1 MKIAVRFNIVIEDT
15 DVERWGLSSGLDG
28 AKSRVDLAGE
38 VSKQIEDMC
47 ESFGTLSGLIVSI
60 EKGVV
65 GGNI

>member
-38 VSKQIEDMC
+38 VP
-47 ESFGTLSGLIVSI
+47 
-60 EKGVV
+60 
-65 GGNI
+65 